1 MTRQEQS
8 ASAPRPHPIRHGR
21 GFRWSAISRG
31 AAMTE
36 LDLVNPRTRE
46 VCGTM
51 EVHRRLLNQSTTY
64 QERRAGIENRALAY
78 ERGARSAARTGVV
91 TIPVVVHVVHN
102 PAVPAQDIS
111 DAQVRSQ
118 IDVLNSDYR
127 AANPDVTGV
136 PAVWASRVAD
146 ARIEFQLAAKDPS
159 GNTTTGITR
168 TATAATSFAT
178 FRDDV

>member
-1 MTRQEQS
+1 MTGQEQ
-8 ASAPRPHPIRHGR
+8 ATSAPRRRPARRRRDPR
-21 GFRWSAISRG
+21 GSAISRG

-64 QERRAGIENRALAY
+64 QERRAGIENRARDY
-78 ERGARSAARTGVV
+78 ERGARSIARTGVV

-102 PAVPAQDIS
+102 PAVPAQNIA

-118 IDVLNSDYR
+118 IDVLNQDYR
-127 AANPDVTGV
+127 ATNPDVAGV
-136 PAVWASRVAD
+136 PSVWRPRVAD
-146 ARIEFQLAAKDPS
+146 ARIEFRLADRDPD
-159 GNTTTGITR
+159 GNTT
-168 TATAATSFAT
+168 
-178 FRDDV
+178 